1 MKINFLALRALIIL
15 SLSIVATAVARSI
28 TLGPLAQCETNLEKL
43 NTSYACLNK
52 YSEPTTTTKENLLST
67 EILICGLLTAVITTC
82 LSFVFSFTHLNAVK
96 KYLGQIKFK
105 KPTFVTEDLLVEDL
119 GGEIVLN
126 SEANSDL
133 NEKVPA
139 GRTGAKNAKEIFK

>member
-28 TLGPLAQCETNLEKL
+28 TLGPLAHCETNLEKS

-52 YSEPTTTTKENLLST
+52 YSKLEKENLLST
-67 EILICGLLTAVITTC
+67 EILISGLLTALVTTC
-82 LSFVFSFTHLNAVK
+82 LSFVFSFTHLKAVK
-96 KYLGQIKFK
+96 KYLDQIKFK
-105 KPTFVTEDLLVEDL
+105 KPTFVTKDLLVEDL

-126 SEANSDL
+126 SESNSDF
-133 NEKVPA
+133 NEKISAVRA
-139 GRTGAKNAKEIFK
+139 GAKNTKEIFK

>member
-15 SLSIVATAVARSI
+15 SLSIVATAAARSI

-52 YSEPTTTTKENLLST
+52 YSEPATAKENLLSA
-67 EILICGLLTAVITTC
+67 EILICGLLTAIITTC
-82 LSFVFSFTHLNAVK
+82 LSFVFSLTHLNAVK

-139 GRTGAKNAKEIFK
+139 GKTGAKNAKEIFK